1 MGDAI
6 FVQKSGIL
14 GVGIV
19 ARCGVLTPE
28 QLMGLARLAQQLECK
43 ACKLTTRQ
51 TLIFLIPEDK
61 LSSLREGVKSLG
73 LQLGVFGEIVRN
85 VKACAG
91 SQELCQRSLADVFEL
106 AGILQDKFMNRPVPN
121 DFKISVSG
129 CQRGCTEPFC
139 ADFGVLATGE
149 EVYSIYIGGRGATL
163 KPIHGKLL
171 AEGINREGVVA
182 ILEYVL
188 NRYIELGQPKERLC
202 RTIQRVG
209 FKPFEPPAEML
220 GQFQGQE
227 KVTDFLSFLHQA
239 TGKGGE

>member
-19 ARCGVLTPE
+19 AKCGVLTAE
-28 QLMGLARLAQQLECK
+28 QLMGLARLAERLECK

-61 LSSLREGVKSLG
+61 LPALREGVQALG
-73 LQLGVFGEIVRN
+73 LKLGVFGETVRN

-91 SQELCQRSLADVFEL
+91 SHELCQRSLGDVFEL
-106 AGILQDKFMNRPVPN
+106 AGILQDNFMNRAVPN
-121 DFKISVSG
+121 DFKISVAG

-149 EVYSIYIGGRGATL
+149 DVYSIYIGGRGASKKPVHGTL
-163 KPIHGKLL
+163 I
-171 AEGINREGVVA
+171 AEKINKEGVVA
-182 ILEYVL
+182 ILEHVL
-188 NRYIELGQPKERLC
+188 SRYNELGQPKERLC
-202 RTIQRVG
+202 HTIKRVG
-209 FKPFEPPAEML
+209 LEAFKPQAEML
-220 GQFQGQE
+220 GQFRRQE
-227 KVTDFLSFLHQA
+227 EATDFLSFLSQA